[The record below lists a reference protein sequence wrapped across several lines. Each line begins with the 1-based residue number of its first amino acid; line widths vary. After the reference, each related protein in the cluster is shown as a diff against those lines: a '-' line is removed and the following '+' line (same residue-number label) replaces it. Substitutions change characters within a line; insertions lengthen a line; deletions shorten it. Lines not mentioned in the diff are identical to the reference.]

1 MIPTI
6 IEGKANQ
13 HKQLARPGLAV
24 CCLLFTIHCL
34 LLAACTD
41 PDLVCNDALGCVQI
55 DANDPIRLAAMLA
68 LSGDGSYLGQDSL
81 RGVEIA
87 LAERDNLLLG
97 HSLELVN
104 MDTACTIEAGRLA
117 AIEADA
123 DPLLIGIIGDTCSA
137 VTKTIIPAINQANLV
152 MISPSSTQ
160 PDLPQADVSP
170 GGVWQMSFFRTAPNS
185 LWQGAV
191 AAEFAVNELGVATAA
206 IIYDET
212 EGSQALQQAFATT
225 FTALG
230 GHITF
235 AGQVTI
241 GQVDVQEVM
250 TGVNTGG
257 PELLY
262 LPLFEPE
269 ANLVINNL
277 AEGRELLLLGPDS
290 LFLPSFAKSTG
301 TAVEGMALTHVAV
314 TGAAYE
320 EFLSQWLV
328 LYGEDPVVPYH
339 AYAYDATM
347 ILLNAV
353 EAVVQ
358 EGRNGSLLIGR
369 QALREAVERTQLDGL
384 TGRLVCETAECAS
397 PATIGIYQLTA
408 AQISGESW
416 PPPLLWLPPD
426 RRQQ

>member
-1 MIPTI
+1 LIPTI
-6 IEGKANQ
+6 IEGNAKP

-24 CCLLFTIHCL
+24 TCLLFTILCL
-34 LLAACTD
+34 LLTACTD
-41 PDLVCNDALGCVQI
+41 PDLVCDDALGCVRI

-104 MDTACTIEAGRLA
+104 VDTACTIEEGRLA
-117 AIEADA
+117 AIEMDA

-137 VTKTIIPAINQANLV
+137 VTEAIIPAINRANLV

-170 GGVWQMSFFRTAPNS
+170 EGVWQMSFFRTAPNR

-191 AAEFAVNELGVATAA
+191 GAEFAVNELGVATAA
-206 IIYDET
+206 IIYDDT

-225 FTALG
+225 FAALG

-235 AGQVTI
+235 AGQVAI
-241 GQVDVQEVM
+241 GQADVQEVM
-250 TGVNTGG
+250 TAVNTGG

-290 LFLPSFAKSTG
+290 LFLPSFAESTG
-301 TAVEGMALTHVAV
+301 TAAQGMALTNAAVA
-314 TGAAYE
+314 GAAYE
-320 EFLSQWLV
+320 AFLAQWLV
-328 LYGEDPVVPYH
+328 LYGEDPITPYH
-339 AYAYDATM
+339 AYAYDATI
-347 ILLNAV
+347 ILL
-353 EAVVQ
+353 EAIESVA
-358 EGRNGSLLIGR
+358 EDGRNGSLLIGR
-369 QALREAVERTQLDGL
+369 QALREAVAETQLDGL
-384 TGRLVCETAECAS
+384 TGRLVCETAECGSTA
-397 PATIGIYQLTA
+397 AIGVYQLTA
-408 AQISGESW
+408 AQTSGQDW

-426 RRQQ
+426 GRQQ

>member
-1 MIPTI
+1 MPTI

-13 HKQLARPGLAV
+13 YKRLCRPGLAV
-24 CCLLFTIHCL
+24 GFLLFAVYCL

-41 PDLVCNDALGCVQI
+41 PDLVCNDALGCVRI
-55 DANDPIRLAAMLA
+55 DANDPIRLAAMVA
-68 LSGDGSYLGQDSL
+68 LSGEGSYLGEDSL

-87 LAERDNLLLG
+87 LAERDHLLLG
-97 HSLELVN
+97 HPVEVVN
-104 MDTACTIEAGRLA
+104 MDTACTVEKGRMA
-117 AIEADA
+117 AIEVGA

-137 VTKTIIPAINQANLV
+137 VTEAIIPVVNQANLV

-160 PDLPQADVSP
+160 PDLPQADISAE
-170 GGVWQMSFFRTAPNS
+170 GEWQRSFFRTAPNS

-206 IIYDET
+206 IIHDDT
-212 EGSQALQQAFATT
+212 EGSLALQQAFATT

-230 GHITF
+230 GQITF
-235 AGQVTI
+235 AGQVAT
-241 GQVDVQEVM
+241 GQVDIQEAM
-250 TGVNTGG
+250 MAVNTGG

-290 LFLPSFAKSTG
+290 LFLPSFAESTG
-301 TAVEGMALTHVAV
+301 MAVEGMALTNMAVA
-314 TGAAYE
+314 GAAYE

-328 LYGEDPVVPYH
+328 LYGEDPVVPFH
-339 AYAYDATM
+339 AYAYDATV
-347 ILLNAV
+347 ILLNAIEV
-353 EAVVQ
+353 VVQ

-369 QALREAVERTQLDGL
+369 QALREAVERTRLDGL

-408 AQISGESW
+408 AEISGEGW
-416 PPPLLWLPPD
+416 PPPLLWRPTD
-426 RRQQ
+426 GRQQ